1 MRVNGRLTVAGDPGA
16 ATGGGRLGYWP
27 ALDGLRGLAVAAV
40 LLFHSD
46 LAWAAGGFLGVS
58 LFFTLSGFLITSL
71 VVSEREATGRVSLR
85 AFWARRARR
94 LLPASVLALGLAL
107 LVTATVVPD
116 GQRLEAVGD
125 IRAALLN
132 LANWRFIWRSAPY
145 ADLHLVPSPV
155 QHYWSLAIEEQFYL
169 AFPLIAAAALR
180 WRARGLAV
188 ALALVTGVSLIRQLS
203 LDDIDRVYFG
213 TDTRAAELAIG
224 GLLALGRRRI
234 SALVPAGRAWL
245 ADVVGIPALL
255 ATLVLWWQVQQRD
268 PDLYR
273 GGLVAIAALSAVLIF
288 AAVEGRALQ
297 RLLSTRPLVELGR
310 ISYGVYLFH
319 FPVFMVLTAERTDL
333 DAAPLLAGRLL
344 VTLIVAIASFHLL
357 ERPIRTGQAL
367 TTRVAPFALA
377 GAFALI
383 AVASVGVRQ
392 RADAPEVTAATA
404 VTVVPAVPVTAAAV
418 AVDATTTTAAIAPTP
433 DGDAASAP
441 PPSTAPAPPRA
452 PRIVVVG
459 DSTAGTNGAGLRE
472 WGISTGRLEVAT
484 VSSSGC
490 ATLLGERFKVREGYE
505 FVPHGCDVLFAAAV
519 DTARQL
525 HADAFVVFIGS
536 SQLADW
542 KFSDLDGWHHLGE
555 AGIDARYPPALDRA
569 LATLQQ
575 SGIPILWADTP
586 TPAWDLEAF
595 GQQLGGGELPGSG
608 AVTLNDPERAAHL
621 NAMDRVA
628 VQPHPM
634 ATIWPYAAQLTGPD
648 GQIPEEVR
656 PDGLHV
662 SPEAMAQLADRS
674 LFDALRSAYRSVIAT
689 GTPGL
694 AAPADHAWS
703 R

>member
-1 MRVNGRLTVAGDPGA
+1 MAGAPSP
-16 ATGGGRLGYWP
+16 ATGDRRLAYLP

-71 VVSEREATGRVSLR
+71 VVSERETTGRVSLR
-85 AFWARRARR
+85 TFWARRARR
-94 LLPASVLALGLAL
+94 LIPASVLALGLAL
-107 LVTATVVPD
+107 LVTATVVPAA
-116 GQRLEAVGD
+116 QRLEAVGD

-169 AFPLIAAAALR
+169 AFPLIAALALR

-188 ALALVTGVSLIRQLS
+188 ALALLTGFALVRQLS
-203 LDDIDRVYFG
+203 LHDIDRVYFG

-224 GLLALGRRRI
+224 GLLALGRNRI

-245 ADVVGIPALL
+245 ADLVGLPALL
-255 ATLVLWWQVQQRD
+255 ATLLLWWHVQQRD
-268 PDLYR
+268 ADLYR
-273 GGLVAIAALSAVLIF
+273 GGLVAVAVLSAVLIF
-288 AAVEGRALQ
+288 GAVEGQALR
-297 RLLSTRPLVELGR
+297 RLLSLRPLVELGK

-319 FPVFMVLTAERTDL
+319 FPMFMVLTPARTSL
-333 DAAPLLAGRLL
+333 GAAPLLAGRLL
-344 VTLIVAIASFHLL
+344 VTLIVAVASYHLL

-367 TTRVAPFALA
+367 STRVAPFALA

-383 AVASVGVRQ
+383 AVVSLGMRQ
-392 RADAPEVTAATA
+392 GTDGQDVTAATA
-404 VTVVPAVPVTAAAV
+404 VTVVPAVPVTAATV
-418 AVDATTTTAAIAPTP
+418 AADAATPTTTTVAPTP
-433 DGDAASAP
+433 DGDAAASP
-441 PPSTAPAPPRA
+441 PPTTTPPAPRA
-452 PRIVVVG
+452 PRVVVVG
-459 DSTAGTNGAGLRE
+459 DSTAGTNGAGLRQ

-490 ATLLGERFKVREGYE
+490 ASLLGERFKVREGYE
-505 FVPHGCDVLFAAAV
+505 FVPHGCDVLFATAV

-525 HADAFVVFIGS
+525 QADAFVVFIGS

-542 KFSDLDGWHHLGE
+542 KFSDLDGWHHVGE
-555 AGIDARYPPALDRA
+555 AEIDARYPPAVGRA
-569 LATLQQ
+569 VATLQE

-586 TPAWDLEAF
+586 TPAWDLEVF
-595 GQQLGGGELPGSG
+595 GQQLGGGELPGTG
-608 AVTLNDPERAAHL
+608 PVTLNDPERAAHL
-621 NAMDRVA
+621 NAMDRATVP
-628 VQPHPM
+628 VHPM
-634 ATIWPYAAQLTGPD
+634 ATIWPYAAELAGPD
-648 GQIPEEVR
+648 GQIPQEVR

-674 LFDALRSAYRSVIAT
+674 LFDALRTAYRTVIAT
-689 GTPGL
+689 GAPGL
-694 AAPADHAWS
+694 TPPADQAWS